1 MSGHSKWSTIKRKKG
16 AADQQRGKVFT
27 KLAHEITVAVRE
39 GGGSDPGA
47 NARLRVAI
55 EKAKAN
61 SLPKDNIERAIK
73 RATGE
78 LKGDDSVETSYEG
91 YGPGGTAV
99 LVDVVTDNKNRTVSE
114 IRHAFSRSGGALGE
128 TGCVGW
134 MFKTKGLIV
143 IEAKLIDEDK
153 LMEVAIEAGA
163 EDVSRE
169 GEVWEVTCEPV
180 DFENV
185 RTTLE
190 KIVKLEEAE
199 VQKLPSTRITLDG
212 EKAQQMIRLLD
223 LLEDL
228 EDVINVYS
236 NCDIEE
242 EN

>member
-16 AADQQRGKVFT
+16 ATDQQRGKIFT
-27 KLAHEITVAVRE
+27 KLAHDITVAVRE
-39 GGGSDPGA
+39 GGGGDPA
-47 NARLRVAI
+47 SNARLRVAI
-55 EKAKAN
+55 EKAKTS
-61 SLPKDNIERAIK
+61 SLPKENIERAIK

-143 IEAKLIDEDK
+143 IQAKLIDEDK

-199 VQKLPSTRITLDG
+199 VQKLPSTRIALEG

-228 EDVINVYS
+228 EDVINVFS